1 MTVCTSPL
9 EGEGRERKAGE
20 KGGRENIESHSEMW
34 EKRGVRHLG
43 EMGLGFGRVLEAG
56 FWRRGE
62 RAGAKRGR
70 AAGVGGRARGGA
82 AVRVG
87 VRAVRVRVDARA
99 CVETWLSS
107 RMAERARATDPQCPN
122 PRAREALRAAACAL
136 LAPSSGLRTACAL
149 GAPSVR
155 PSLQA
160 HTHTHLG
167 SVTWRQLASRT
178 QKLGA
183 ASAASVS
190 SSAAASADPATGAKH
205 VASALDVPASM
216 PREAPKV

>member
-1 MTVCTSPL
+1 M
-9 EGEGRERKAGE
+9 RERKAGE
-20 KGGRENIESHSEMW
+20 NTSNHILRCGKKGVCDIW
-34 EKRGVRHLG
+34 EKWGWAS
-43 EMGLGFGRVLEAG
+43 EEFQKLGFGVGEREQVPKGGVQQAPAGEHAAGRPCVLACKPCGCGWTRARV
-56 FWRRGE
+56 WRRGSR
-62 RAGAKRGR
+62 RAWR
-70 AAGVGGRARGGA
+70 
-82 AVRVG
+82 
-87 VRAVRVRVDARA
+87 
-99 CVETWLSS
+99 S
-107 RMAERARATDPQCPN
+107 ARATDPQCPN

-216 PREAPKV
+216 RREAPKV